1 MILLLF
7 LVGVTFAVLN
17 RFWVVRN
24 PSFKTHEEAELKVI
38 ENTKSEVV
46 PGHFFPSMMTSKFV
60 SASRVFQE
68 AVNDIWQIG
77 IVQKVDF
84 YSNRIFGQIFN
95 SSQSSLMTL
104 KNFC

>member
-38 ENTKSEVV
+38 ENLKIQNLKSY
-46 PGHFFPSMMTSKFV
+46 P
-60 SASRVFQE
+60 
-68 AVNDIWQIG
+68 DIS
-77 IVQKVDF
+77 F
-84 YSNRIFGQIFN
+84 RR
-95 SSQSSLMTL
+95 
-104 KNFC
+104 

>member
-1 MILLLF
+1 
-7 LVGVTFAVLN
+7 
-17 RFWVVRN
+17 
-24 PSFKTHEEAELKVI
+24 
-38 ENTKSEVV
+38 
-46 PGHFFPSMMTSKFV
+46 MMTSKFV